1 MEETIGLLSSAD
13 SSTLYEIYRWGI
25 ALIKGIQTIESP
37 ALTGMVKGLTALGT
51 ELFYIPLI
59 LFIFWCVDEKQG
71 ARFCVLILLTAG
83 INGFFKDL
91 LKQPRPYNLDPSV
104 GRAAESSYGI
114 PSGHAQM
121 SLVFWL
127 SAAPWAAKGFGRDT
141 QKSGGRRAPWII
153 AITAVLVI
161 AFTRLYLGVHFPTDI
176 AAGWLLGGLIL
187 VLYFLLG
194 NKIES
199 LLAVGGV
206 RFQMITAAIIVL
218 LMNYS
223 GVDSS
228 LGGIFLGFAAG
239 YSLMK
244 KHVRFTARGPVRG
257 TTPGA
262 VTLLLRYV
270 IGIAGFLVIYLV
282 LRALLPGGDSLFR
295 NIPGWGEAS
304 PYSVLGR
311 FLRYGLLG
319 LWGGVGAPWLF
330 CRLGLAS
337 ASVSTNG
344 DAGGEQR
351 IVP

>member
-13 SSTLYEIYRWGI
+13 SSTLDGIYRWGI

-37 ALTGMVKGLTALGT
+37 ALTVVIKGITALGT
-51 ELFYIPLI
+51 GLFYIPLI

-71 ARFCVLILLTAG
+71 ARFCVLILLTSWV
-83 INGFFKDL
+83 NGFFKDL

-104 GRAAESSYGI
+104 GRAAEPTYGI

-127 SAAPWAAKGFGRDT
+127 SAAPWAAQGFGRDT
-141 QKSGGRRAPWII
+141 QKSGGRRVFWIAAI
-153 AITAVLVI
+153 AVVIVI
-161 AFTRLYLGVHFPTDI
+161 AVTRLYLGVHFPTDI
-176 AAGWLLGGLIL
+176 AAGWLRGGLIL

-194 NKIES
+194 NRVES
-199 LLAVGGV
+199 LLAAGGV
-206 RFQMITAAIIVL
+206 RFQMITAAIVVL

-244 KHVRFTARGPVRG
+244 KHVGFTARGPVRG
-257 TTPGA
+257 IAPGA

-270 IGIAGFLVIYLV
+270 IGVTGFLIIYLV

-295 NIPGWGEAS
+295 DIPGWGEAS

-311 FLRYGLLG
+311 FLRYGALG
-319 LWGGVGAPWLF
+319 LWGGAGAPWLF

-337 ASVSTNG
+337 VSANG
-344 DAGGEQR
+344 DAGGEHR
-351 IVP
+351 IMP